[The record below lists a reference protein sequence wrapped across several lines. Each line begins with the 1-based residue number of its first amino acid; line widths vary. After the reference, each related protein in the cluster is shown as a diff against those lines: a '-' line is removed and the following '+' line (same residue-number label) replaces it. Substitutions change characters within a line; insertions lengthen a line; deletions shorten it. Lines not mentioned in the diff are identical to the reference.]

1 MYTWQNLLSCKSS
14 SEVKGQRNMYDQVE
28 SSVPNLKSLYID
40 ITTYGS
46 ILVPLLN
53 NKLPSELRVVFSRKC
68 ENDIW
73 SIYDMLKCLK
83 TGVEAKEWSMF
94 IGTSSELEKEN
105 KDRKY
110 TTSSFLNNA
119 QGKWCH
125 FCELSNHVAS
135 KCLKVT
141 NAASRKQSLHRKGLC
156 CMFSYNLASSCNS
169 KYKYHT
175 CNGKHHISISA
186 FEKGDVLWHDCHKLF

>member
-1 MYTWQNLLSCKSS
+1 MYTWQNLFSCKSS
-14 SEVKGQRNMYDQVE
+14 SEVKGQWNMYDQIE

-53 NKLPSELRVVFSRKC
+53 NKLPSELHVIFSRKC
-68 ENDIW
+68 ENGIW
-73 SIYDMLKCLK
+73 SLYEILKCLK
-83 TGVEAKEWSMF
+83 TEVEVKEWSMF
-94 IGTSSELEKEN
+94 IGTSSELENED

-119 QGKWCH
+119 QGKRCH
-125 FCELSNHVAS
+125 FCELSNHVTS

-156 CMFSYNLASSCNS
+156 CMFSDNLASSCNS
-169 KYKYHT
+169 KYKYHK
-175 CNGKHHISISA
+175 CNGKHHISICT
-186 FEKGDVLWHDCHKLF
+186 FEKRDVLWHDCHKLF